1 MDKLIYLKKN
11 VKINEKKCK
20 IDLYHCFL
28 AILCKITNRQWQLN
42 ILELKDMIKKIA
54 VLTSGGD
61 APGMNA
67 CLRAVIRAGLYNGK
81 DMYVVYDG
89 LRGLVEGQIEQVNKD
104 FTQDIINRGGTII
117 RSARLPEFKQPEVSE
132 RAANI
137 LKDFEIDVLVGIGG
151 DGTFRGLNDLA
162 KNGIKVIGIPGTIDN
177 DVGSTEQTIG
187 FSTALN
193 TICEC
198 VDKLKDTS
206 GSHQRCS
213 LIEVMGRHC
222 GDLAMYAALAEGAEG
237 VICVEHPLKEEVL
250 FRKLRKMKAQNKSH
264 AIILVS
270 ENLLDIN
277 ELAKKIEKETGFDT
291 RTEVLGRLQRGGSPT
306 AEDRVLAARMGARS
320 IDIAL
325 DEKIGSRIIGIRA
338 GKIIDLPIEEAV
350 QMEHEH
356 THGLRDLIDM
366 LQ

>member
-1 MDKLIYLKKN
+1 
-11 VKINEKKCK
+11 
-20 IDLYHCFL
+20 
-28 AILCKITNRQWQLN
+28 
-42 ILELKDMIKKIA
+42 MIRRIA

-67 CLRAVIRAGLYNGK
+67 AVRAVIRAGLFHNV
-81 DMYVVYDG
+81 DMYVIYDG
-89 LRGLVEGQIEQVNKD
+89 LKGLVEGRIQQVDKD

-117 RSARLPEFKQPEVSE
+117 RSARLPEFKDPKVVK
-132 RAANI
+132 RAARI
-137 LKDFEIDVLVGIGG
+137 LQDFEIDALVGIGG

-162 KNGIKVIGIPGTIDN
+162 KYGIKVVGIPGTIDN
-177 DVGSTEQTIG
+177 DVGSTETTIG

-193 TICEC
+193 TICGC

-250 FRKLRKMKAQNKSH
+250 FRKLRKMKAQNKNH
-264 AIILVS
+264 AIIIVS

-277 ELAKKIEKETGFDT
+277 ELAKKIEEETGFDT
-291 RTEVLGRLQRGGSPT
+291 RTEILGRLQRGGSPS
-306 AEDRVLAARMGARS
+306 AEDRVLAARMGAKS
-320 IDIAL
+320 IDLIL
-325 DEKIGSRIIGIRA
+325 SEDPSSRIIGVK
-338 GKIIDLPIEEAV
+338 GGQIIDMPIEEAV
-350 QMEHEH
+350 ELKHEH

>member
-1 MDKLIYLKKN
+1 MVKKS
-11 VKINEKKCK
+11 
-20 IDLYHCFL
+20 
-28 AILCKITNRQWQLN
+28 
-42 ILELKDMIKKIA
+42 A

-67 CLRAVIRAGLYNGK
+67 CLRAVIRAGLYAGK
-81 DMYVVYDG
+81 DMYVIYDG
-89 LRGLVEGQIEQVNKD
+89 LRGLVEGQIKHVNKD

-117 RSARLPEFKQPEVSE
+117 RSARLPEFKQPEVVE
-132 RAANI
+132 RAADQ
-137 LKDFEIDVLVGIGG
+137 LKDFEIDALVGIGG

-162 KNGIKVIGIPGTIDN
+162 KHGIKVVGIPGTIDN

-237 VICVEHPLKEEVL
+237 VICVEHPLKEDVL

-264 AIILVS
+264 AIIIVS
-270 ENLLDIN
+270 ENLLDIK
-277 ELAKKIEKETGFDT
+277 ELAKKIEEKTGFDT
-291 RTEVLGRLQRGGSPT
+291 RTEVLGRLQRGGSPS
-306 AEDRVLAARMGARS
+306 AEDRVLAARMGAKS
-320 IDIAL
+320 IEL
-325 DEKIGSRIIGIRA
+325 LLNDECDSRIIGVKGGQIV
-338 GKIIDLPIEEAV
+338 DLPIEEAV
-350 QMEHEH
+350 NMKHEH

>member
-1 MDKLIYLKKN
+1 M
-11 VKINEKKCK
+11 V
-20 IDLYHCFL
+20 
-28 AILCKITNRQWQLN
+28 Q
-42 ILELKDMIKKIA
+42 KIA

-67 CLRAVIRAGLYNGK
+67 ALRAVVRAGLYNGK
-81 DMYVVYDG
+81 DMYVIYDG
-89 LRGLVEGQIEQVNKD
+89 LRGLVEGQIKQVNKD

-117 RSARLPEFKQPEVSE
+117 RSARLPEFKEDEVVKK
-132 RAANI
+132 AARV
-137 LKDFEIDVLVGIGG
+137 LSDFEIDALIGIGG
-151 DGTFRGLNDLA
+151 DGTFKGLNAL
-162 KNGIKVIGIPGTIDN
+162 NNHGVKVVGIPGTIDN

-250 FRKLRKMKAQNKSH
+250 FRKLRKMKAQKKSH

-277 ELAKKIEKETGFDT
+277 DLRKRIEEETGFDT
-291 RTEVLGRLQRGGSPT
+291 RTEVLGRLQRGGSPS
-306 AEDRVLAARMGARS
+306 AEDRVLAARLGARS
-320 IDIAL
+320 VEIAC
-325 DEKIGSRIIGIRA
+325 DEKMDSRIVGMKA
-338 GKIIDLPIEEAV
+338 NQVVDYPIAEAV
-350 QMEHEH
+350 EMVHEH

>member
-1 MDKLIYLKKN
+1 
-11 VKINEKKCK
+11 
-20 IDLYHCFL
+20 
-28 AILCKITNRQWQLN
+28 
-42 ILELKDMIKKIA
+42 MIRRIA

-67 CLRAVIRAGLYNGK
+67 AVRAVIRAGLYHNV
-81 DMYVVYDG
+81 DMYVIYDG
-89 LRGLVEGQIEQVNKD
+89 LKGLVEGRIQQVDKD

-117 RSARLPEFKQPEVSE
+117 RSARLPEFKDPKVVK
-132 RAANI
+132 RAARI
-137 LKDFEIDVLVGIGG
+137 LQDFEIDALVGIGG

-162 KNGIKVIGIPGTIDN
+162 KYGIKVVGIPGTIDN
-177 DVGSTEQTIG
+177 DVGSTETTIG

-193 TICEC
+193 TICGC

-250 FRKLRKMKAQNKSH
+250 FRKLRKMKAQNKNH
-264 AIILVS
+264 AIIIVS

-277 ELAKKIEKETGFDT
+277 ELAKKIEEETGFDT
-291 RTEVLGRLQRGGSPT
+291 RTEILGRLQRGGSPS

-320 IDIAL
+320 IDLIL
-325 DEKIGSRIIGIRA
+325 SEDPSSRIIGVK
-338 GKIIDLPIEEAV
+338 GGQIIDMPIEEAV
-350 QMEHEH
+350 ELKHEH

>member
-1 MDKLIYLKKN
+1 MY
-11 VKINEKKCK
+11 
-20 IDLYHCFL
+20 
-28 AILCKITNRQWQLN
+28 
-42 ILELKDMIKKIA
+42 MS
-54 VLTSGGD
+54 SG
-61 APGMNA
+61 
-67 CLRAVIRAGLYNGK
+67 LFKGK

-89 LRGLVEGQIEQVNKD
+89 LRGLVEGQIKQVNKD

-117 RSARLPEFKQPEVSE
+117 RSARLPEFKQPEVVE
-132 RAANI
+132 RAADQ
-137 LKDFEIDVLVGIGG
+137 LKDFEIDALVGIGG

-162 KNGIKVIGIPGTIDN
+162 KHGIKVVGIPGTIDN

-264 AIILVS
+264 AIIIVS
-270 ENLLDIN
+270 ENLLDIK
-277 ELAKKIEKETGFDT
+277 ELAQKIEEKTGFDT
-291 RTEVLGRLQRGGSPT
+291 RTEVLGRLQRGGSPS
-306 AEDRVLAARMGARS
+306 AEDRVLAARMGAKS
-320 IDIAL
+320 IELLLNEECD
-325 DEKIGSRIIGIRA
+325 SRIIGVKGGQIV
-338 GKIIDLPIEEAV
+338 DLPIEEAV
-350 QMEHEH
+350 SMKHEH

>member
-1 MDKLIYLKKN
+1 
-11 VKINEKKCK
+11 
-20 IDLYHCFL
+20 
-28 AILCKITNRQWQLN
+28 
-42 ILELKDMIKKIA
+42 MIRKIA
-54 VLTSGGD
+54 ILTSGGD

-67 CLRAVIRAGLYNGK
+67 ALRVCIRAGLYSGK
-81 DMYVVYDG
+81 EMYVIYDG
-89 LRGLVEGQIEQVNKD
+89 FRGLVEGDIHQVNKD

-117 RSARLPEFKQPEVSE
+117 RSARLPEFADVAVSKK
-132 RAANI
+132 AADN
-137 LKDFEIDVLVGIGG
+137 LRDFEIDALIGIGG
-151 DGTFRGLNDLA
+151 DGTFKGLEALS
-162 KNGIKVIGIPGTIDN
+162 KHGILTVGIPATIDN
-177 DVGSTEQTIG
+177 DVGSTDETIG

-193 TICEC
+193 TICDC

-222 GDLAMYAALAEGAEG
+222 GDLAMFAALAEGAEG
-237 VICVEHPLKEEVL
+237 VICVEHPLKEDVL

-277 ELAKKIEKETGFDT
+277 ALAEKIATETGFDT
-291 RTEVLGRLQRGGSPT
+291 RTEVLGRLQRGGSPV
-306 AEDRVLAARMGARS
+306 AHDRILAARLGARA
-320 IDIAL
+320 IDIICGK
-325 DEKIGSRIIGIRA
+325 EPTSRIVGVKNNEIVDF
-338 GKIIDLPIEEAV
+338 KISEAT
-350 QMEHEH
+350 QMKHRH

>member
-1 MDKLIYLKKN
+1 
-11 VKINEKKCK
+11 
-20 IDLYHCFL
+20 
-28 AILCKITNRQWQLN
+28 
-42 ILELKDMIKKIA
+42 MIRKIA

-67 CLRAVIRAGLYNGK
+67 ALRACIRAGLYHGK
-81 DMYVVYDG
+81 EMYVVYDG
-89 LRGLVEGQIEQVNKD
+89 LRGLVEGDIHQVNKE

-117 RSARLPEFKQPEVSE
+117 RSARLPEFKELEVNKK
-132 RAANI
+132 AADN
-137 LKDFEIDVLVGIGG
+137 LKDFEIDALIGIGG
-151 DGTFRGLNDLA
+151 DGTFRGLQALS
-162 KNGIKVIGIPGTIDN
+162 KHGIVCVGIPGTIDN
-177 DVGSTEQTIG
+177 DVGSTDETIG

-237 VICVEHPLKEEVL
+237 VICVEHPLKEDVL

-277 ELAKKIEKETGFDT
+277 ELAKKIAAETGFEA

-306 AEDRVLAARMGARS
+306 AHDRILAARLSAKAVS
-320 IDIAL
+320 IIVGPDPQS
-325 DEKIGSRIIGIRA
+325 KIVGVKNNEIVDFP
-338 GKIIDLPIEEAV
+338 IDEAV
-350 QMEHEH
+350 EMKHRH

>member
-1 MDKLIYLKKN
+1 M
-11 VKINEKKCK
+11 V
-20 IDLYHCFL
+20 
-28 AILCKITNRQWQLN
+28 
-42 ILELKDMIKKIA
+42 KKIA

-67 CLRAVIRAGLYNGK
+67 CLRAVIRAGLFAGK
-81 DMYVVYDG
+81 DMYVIYDG
-89 LRGLVEGQIEQVNKD
+89 LRGLVEGQIKQVNKD

-117 RSARLPEFKQPEVSE
+117 RSARLPEFKQPEVVE
-132 RAANI
+132 RAADQ
-137 LKDFEIDVLVGIGG
+137 LKDFEIDALVGIGG

-162 KNGIKVIGIPGTIDN
+162 KHGIKVVGIPGTIDN

-237 VICVEHPLKEEVL
+237 VICVEHPLKEDVL

-264 AIILVS
+264 AIIIVS
-270 ENLLDIN
+270 ENLLDIH
-277 ELAKKIEKETGFDT
+277 ELAKKIEEKTGFDT
-291 RTEVLGRLQRGGSPT
+291 RTEVLGRLQRGGSPS
-306 AEDRVLAARMGARS
+306 AEDRVLAARMGAKS
-320 IDIAL
+320 IEL
-325 DEKIGSRIIGIRA
+325 LLNDECDSRIIGVKGGQIV
-338 GKIIDLPIEEAV
+338 DLPIEEAV
-350 QMEHEH
+350 NMKHEH

>member
-1 MDKLIYLKKN
+1 
-11 VKINEKKCK
+11 
-20 IDLYHCFL
+20 
-28 AILCKITNRQWQLN
+28 
-42 ILELKDMIKKIA
+42 MIKRIA

-67 CLRAVIRAGLYNGK
+67 AVRAVIRAGLYNNV
-81 DMYVVYDG
+81 DMYVIYDG
-89 LRGLVEGQIEQVNKD
+89 LRGLVEGKIKQVDKD

-117 RSARLPEFKQPEVSE
+117 RSARLPEFKDPKIVK
-132 RAANI
+132 RAARI
-137 LKDFEIDVLVGIGG
+137 LQDFEIDALVGIGG

-162 KNGIKVIGIPGTIDN
+162 KYGIKVVGIPGTIDN
-177 DVGSTEQTIG
+177 DVGSTDTTIG

-237 VICVEHPLKEEVL
+237 VICVEHQLKEEVL

-264 AIILVS
+264 AIIIVS

-277 ELAKKIEKETGFDT
+277 ELAKKIEEETGFDT
-291 RTEVLGRLQRGGSPT
+291 RTEVLGRLQRGGSPS

-320 IDIAL
+320 IDLIL
-325 DEKIGSRIIGIRA
+325 NEETGSRIIGVKGGQIV
-338 GKIIDLPIEEAV
+338 DFPIEEAV
-350 QMEHEH
+350 QMKHEH

>member
-1 MDKLIYLKKN
+1 
-11 VKINEKKCK
+11 
-20 IDLYHCFL
+20 
-28 AILCKITNRQWQLN
+28 
-42 ILELKDMIKKIA
+42 MIKRIA

-67 CLRAVIRAGLYNGK
+67 AVRAVIRAGLYNNV
-81 DMYVVYDG
+81 DMYVIYDG
-89 LRGLVEGQIEQVNKD
+89 LRGLVEGQIKQVDKD

-117 RSARLPEFKQPEVSE
+117 RSARLPEFKYPKIVK
-132 RAANI
+132 RAARI
-137 LKDFEIDVLVGIGG
+137 LQDFEIDALVGIGG
-151 DGTFRGLNDLA
+151 DGTFKGLNDLS
-162 KNGIKVIGIPGTIDN
+162 KYGVKVVGIPGTIDN
-177 DVGSTEQTIG
+177 DVGSTDTTIG

-264 AIILVS
+264 AIIIVS

-320 IDIAL
+320 IAIVL
-325 DEKIGSRIIGIRA
+325 DENKGSSVVGVRSGQ
-338 GKIIDLPIEEAV
+338 IIDMPIEEAV
-350 QMEHEH
+350 ELKHEH

>member
-1 MDKLIYLKKN
+1 
-11 VKINEKKCK
+11 
-20 IDLYHCFL
+20 
-28 AILCKITNRQWQLN
+28 
-42 ILELKDMIKKIA
+42 MIRKIA

-67 CLRAVIRAGLYNGK
+67 ALRACIRAGLYHGK
-81 DMYVVYDG
+81 EMYVVYDG
-89 LRGLVEGQIEQVNKD
+89 LRGLVEGDIHQVNKE

-117 RSARLPEFKQPEVSE
+117 RSARLPEFKEYEVNKK
-132 RAANI
+132 AADN
-137 LKDFEIDVLVGIGG
+137 LKDFEIDALIGIGG
-151 DGTFRGLNDLA
+151 DGTFRGLQALS
-162 KNGIKVIGIPGTIDN
+162 KHGIVCVGIPGTIDN
-177 DVGSTEQTIG
+177 DVGSTDETIG

-222 GDLAMYAALAEGAEG
+222 GDLAMFAALAEGAEG
-237 VICVEHPLKEEVL
+237 VICVEHPLKEDVL
-250 FRKLRKMKAQNKSH
+250 FRKLRKMKAQTKSH

-277 ELAKKIEKETGFDT
+277 ELAKKIAAETGFEA

-306 AEDRVLAARMGARS
+306 AHDRILAARLSAKAVS
-320 IDIAL
+320 IIVGPDPQS
-325 DEKIGSRIIGIRA
+325 KIVGVKNNEIVDFP
-338 GKIIDLPIEEAV
+338 IDEAV
-350 QMEHEH
+350 EMKHRH

>member
-1 MDKLIYLKKN
+1 M
-11 VKINEKKCK
+11 V
-20 IDLYHCFL
+20 
-28 AILCKITNRQWQLN
+28 R
-42 ILELKDMIKKIA
+42 KIA

-67 CLRAVIRAGLYNGK
+67 CLRAVIRAGLYQDK
-81 DMYVVYDG
+81 DMYVIYDG
-89 LRGLVEGQIEQVNKD
+89 LRGLVEGQIKQVNKD

-117 RSARLPEFKQPEVSE
+117 RSARLPEFKDPVVVE
-132 RAANI
+132 RAADQ
-137 LKDFEIDVLVGIGG
+137 LKDFEIDALVGIGG

-162 KNGIKVIGIPGTIDN
+162 KHGIKVVGIPGTIDN

-237 VICVEHPLKEEVL
+237 VICVEHPLKEDVL

-264 AIILVS
+264 AIIIVS
-270 ENLLDIN
+270 ENLLDIH
-277 ELAKKIEKETGFDT
+277 ELAKKIEEKTGFDT
-291 RTEVLGRLQRGGSPT
+291 RTEVLGRLQRGGSPS
-306 AEDRVLAARMGARS
+306 AEDRVLAARMGAKS
-320 IDIAL
+320 IEL
-325 DEKIGSRIIGIRA
+325 LLNDECDSRIIGVKGGQIV
-338 GKIIDLPIEEAV
+338 DLPIEEAV
-350 QMEHEH
+350 NMKHEH

>member
-1 MDKLIYLKKN
+1 
-11 VKINEKKCK
+11 
-20 IDLYHCFL
+20 
-28 AILCKITNRQWQLN
+28 
-42 ILELKDMIKKIA
+42 MIKKIA

-67 CLRAVIRAGLYNGK
+67 CVRAVIRAGLARGI

-89 LRGLVEGQIEQVNKD
+89 FKGLVEGKIQQVNKD

-117 RSARLPEFKQPEVSE
+117 RSARLPEFKDPKVSK

-137 LKDFEIDVLVGIGG
+137 LQDFEIDALVGIGG

-162 KNGIKVIGIPGTIDN
+162 KNGIKVVGIPGTIDN
-177 DVGSTEQTIG
+177 DVGSTELTIG

-222 GDLAMYAALAEGAEG
+222 GDLALYAGLAEGAEG
-237 VICVEHPLKEEVL
+237 VICVEHPLKEDVL
-250 FRKLRKMKAQNKSH
+250 FRKLRKMKAQNKNH

-270 ENLLDIN
+270 ENLLDIH
-277 ELAKKIEKETGFDT
+277 ELAKKVEDETGFDT
-291 RTEVLGRLQRGGSPT
+291 RTEVLGRLQRGGSPS
-306 AEDRVLAARMGARS
+306 AEDRVLAARMGAKS
-320 IDIAL
+320 VDIVMS
-325 DEKIGSRIIGIRA
+325 DDPTSKVVGVKG
-338 GKIIDLPIEEAV
+338 GQIIDLPIAEAV
-350 QMEHEH
+350 EMKHEH
-356 THGLRDLIDM
+356 THGLRDLIDL

>member
-1 MDKLIYLKKN
+1 
-11 VKINEKKCK
+11 
-20 IDLYHCFL
+20 
-28 AILCKITNRQWQLN
+28 
-42 ILELKDMIKKIA
+42 MIKKIA

-67 CLRAVIRAGLYNGK
+67 CVRAVIRAGLARGV

-89 LRGLVEGQIEQVNKD
+89 LKGLVEGRIQQVTKD

-117 RSARLPEFKQPEVSE
+117 RSARLPEFKDPKVSK
-132 RAANI
+132 RATNI
-137 LKDFEIDVLVGIGG
+137 LQDFEIDALVGIGG

-162 KNGIKVIGIPGTIDN
+162 KNGIKVVGIPGTIDN
-177 DVGSTEQTIG
+177 DVGSTELTIG

-222 GDLAMYAALAEGAEG
+222 GDLALYASLAEGAEG

-250 FRKLRKMKAQNKSH
+250 FRKLRKMKAQNKNH

-270 ENLLDIN
+270 ENLLDIH
-277 ELAKKIEKETGFDT
+277 ELAKKVEDETGFDT
-291 RTEVLGRLQRGGSPT
+291 RTEVLGRLQRGGSPS
-306 AEDRVLAARMGARS
+306 AEDRVLAARMGAKS
-320 IDIAL
+320 VDIVL
-325 DEKIGSRIIGIRA
+325 SEDPTSKVIGVRG
-338 GKIIDLPIEEAV
+338 GQIIDLPIAEAV
-350 QMEHEH
+350 EMKHEH
-356 THGLRDLIDM
+356 THGLRDLIDL

>member
-1 MDKLIYLKKN
+1 MLYYSKG
-11 VKINEKKCK
+11 KIS
-20 IDLYHCFL
+20 
-28 AILCKITNRQWQLN
+28 
-42 ILELKDMIKKIA
+42 MIKKIA

-67 CLRAVIRAGLYNGK
+67 AIRAVVRAGLYQGI
-81 DMYVVYDG
+81 DMYVIYDG
-89 LRGLVEGQIEQVNKD
+89 LRGLVEGQIKQVTKD

-117 RSARLPEFKQPEVSE
+117 RSARLPEFKDPKIVK

-137 LKDFEIDVLVGIGG
+137 LQDFEIDALVGIGG
-151 DGTFRGLNDLA
+151 DGTFRGLNDLS
-162 KNGIKVIGIPGTIDN
+162 KYGVKVVGIPGTIDN

-198 VDKLKDTS
+198 IDKLKDTS

-222 GDLAMYAALAEGAEG
+222 GDLALYAALAEGAEG

-264 AIILVS
+264 AIIIVS

-277 ELAKKIEKETGFDT
+277 ELAKKIEEETGFDS
-291 RTEVLGRLQRGGSPT
+291 RTEVLGRLQRGGSPS
-306 AEDRVLAARMGARS
+306 AEDRVLAARMGAMS
-320 IDIAL
+320 IDIIL
-325 DEKIGSRIIGIRA
+325 NEQEGSKVVGVKGGQIVSY
-338 GKIIDLPIEEAV
+338 PIEEAV
-350 QMEHEH
+350 NMKHEH
-356 THGLRDLIDM
+356 THGLRALIDM